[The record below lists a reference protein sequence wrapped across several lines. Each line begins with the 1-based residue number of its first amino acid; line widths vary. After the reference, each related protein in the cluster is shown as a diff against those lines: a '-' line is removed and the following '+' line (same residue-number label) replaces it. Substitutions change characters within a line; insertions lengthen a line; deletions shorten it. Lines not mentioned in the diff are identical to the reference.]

1 MTVYFLAYAA
11 MIAVAALSAKSP
23 KCKAIVCGFCFLLW
37 FLLLGLRHPTMG
49 VDLIDSTYANGL
61 PHPGYLTCFTI
72 HVNSPWQEVL
82 TGKFFSHGIFIS
94 YEIGFRIFCK
104 LLGYISTNPQILL
117 LACSVVVFAAA
128 SLLFYQNSKAPL
140 LSFIIFLGLPF
151 FTFCF
156 SGLRQAVAVSITMF
170 SFPFIRDKKP
180 LPFVLLVS
188 LASAFHKSALFFL
201 PAYPCFWI
209 RTEKP
214 FFMVGSLIL
223 LVLVFPL
230 RNLLYSVIQWLFP
243 AYPLA
248 YTGAYSF
255 LFLLTAIYLASL
267 LFQNKNNTLEI
278 GYRNLFYIACLIQ
291 IGATISTGAMRMGYY
306 YMVYVALLLPEIICG
321 NRFQQEPDPASPLL
335 QHLMTRRN
343 AKLLYV
349 LTLLFF
355 LAVGL
360 YFIATTSL
368 SMSNPYRFFWQTA

>member
-1 MTVYFLAYAA
+1 

-23 KCKAIVCGFCFLLW
+23 KRKAIVCGFGFLLW

-49 VDLIDSTYANGL
+49 VDLIDSTYANGS

-72 HVNSPWQEVL
+72 HINSPWQEVL
-82 TGKFFSHGIFIS
+82 TGKFFSHGVFIS

-117 LACSVVVFAAA
+117 LACSFVVFAAA

-156 SGLRQAVAVSITMF
+156 SGLRQAVAVSITLF

-180 LPFVLLVS
+180 LPFVLVVL
-188 LASAFHKSALFFL
+188 LAAAFHKSALFFL

-214 FFMVGSLIL
+214 FFMAASLIL
-223 LVLVFPL
+223 LVLVFLLCKP
-230 RNLLYSVIQWLFP
+230 LYSIVQRLFP
-243 AYPLA
+243 AYPIT
-248 YTGAYSF
+248 YTGAYNF
-255 LFLLTAIYLASL
+255 FFLLTAIYLASL
-267 LFQNKNNTLEI
+267 VFQDKNNIVEI

-291 IGATISTGAMRMGYY
+291 IAATISTGAMRMGYY
-306 YMVYVALLLPEIICG
+306 YVGFASLLLPEIICG
-321 NRFQQEPDPASPLL
+321 NRFQQDPDPASPLL
-335 QHLMTRRN
+335 QRLMNQRN

-355 LAVGL
+355 LAIGL
-360 YFIATTSL
+360 YFLATTSL